1 MIVGALSAKQ
11 RPPRGSSGPSLTPD
25 AGAPAAPDF

>member
-11 RPPRGSSGPSLTPD
+11 LAPPINREPGWGRQAGESLT
-25 AGAPAAPDF
+25 A